1 MKKWVLSLSLAA
13 SMIGLAACGNSAADN
28 SAVVK
33 TSAGNITKDELYT
46 AMKDKYGQ
54 QVLQQLVYEK
64 VLSKKYSVSK
74 SEIDKQVN
82 QAKQQLGD
90 QFDQALAQYG
100 YKDEND
106 FRNSIKLS
114 LLQEKA
120 ATQNIKVT
128 DKELKD
134 YYNNIKPEIR
144 ASHILVS
151 DEKTAESIKAQL
163 DKGAD
168 FATLA
173 KKYSQDTGSKNQGG
187 DVGWFGTGKM
197 DPAFEAAAYKLKVGQ
212 ISNPVKSQYGWH
224 IIKLTGEKTK
234 EPFNKMKDEITQE
247 VKDSKVTQTDI
258 QNAMKNEL
266 KDAGV
271 KIEDKD
277 LKSTFDSLSQ
287 PAPTSTPGSGQ

>member
-33 TSAGNITKDELYT
+33 TSAGNVTKDELYT

-54 QVLQQLVYEK
+54 QILQQLVYEK

-128 DKELKD
+128 DKELQD

-144 ASHILVS
+144 ASHILVN
-151 DEKTAESIKAQL
+151 DQKTAESIKAQL

-173 KKYSQDTGSKNQGG
+173 KKYSTDTGSKNQGG

-197 DPAFEAAAYKLKVGQ
+197 DPSFEAAAYKLKVGQ

-224 IIKLTGEKTK
+224 IIKLTGKKTK
-234 EPFNKMKDEITQE
+234 EPFSKMKNEITQQ
-247 VKDSKVTQTDI
+247 VKDSKVTQTQI
-258 QNAMKNEL
+258 QSAMKNEL
-266 KDAGV
+266 KDANV

-287 PAPTSTPGSGQ
+287 PAPTTGTGAGQ